1 MGGYFRIVLILG
13 ALVVFFFVLRKLKKT
28 EMSIANSVFWLLF
41 VASLVIVAVFP
52 SIAFFFSDLLGIESP
67 SNFIFLYV
75 IAFLFI
81 KCFTLTVEV
90 SKLGEKV
97 NVLSQEVA
105 LKENQALREE
115 GAINGTTASVAEVE
129 ARIVNEHTRR

>member
-28 EMSIANSVFWLLF
+28 EMSIAKSVFWLLF
-41 VASLVIVAVFP
+41 VASLVIAAVFP
-52 SIAFFFSDLLGIESP
+52 QIAFFCSDLLGIESP

-81 KCFTLTVEV
+81 KCFTL
-90 SKLGEKV
+90 
-97 NVLSQEVA
+97 
-105 LKENQALREE
+105 
-115 GAINGTTASVAEVE
+115 
-129 ARIVNEHTRR
+129 